1 MSENPAK
8 RLTEYFLF
16 LWCANLPLKPPTER
30 LAGGSTKKRRL
41 LRRRSVPPL
50 CKDQFA

>member
-1 MSENPAK
+1 MSQNPAE

-16 LWCANLPLKPPTER
+16 LWCANLPLKPALSCW
-30 LAGGSTKKRRL
+30 LAAQEKERRL